1 MTVNMEDY
9 NKKMDDRL
17 KALEKYDV
25 NDNNYDNLDN
35 QKNNSFK
42 KPMSYE
48 QNNSNAMK
56 INYDNMKDNTCK
68 YIY

>member
-35 QKNNSFK
+35 
-42 KPMSYE
+42 
-48 QNNSNAMK
+48 
-56 INYDNMKDNTCK
+56 
-68 YIY
+68 